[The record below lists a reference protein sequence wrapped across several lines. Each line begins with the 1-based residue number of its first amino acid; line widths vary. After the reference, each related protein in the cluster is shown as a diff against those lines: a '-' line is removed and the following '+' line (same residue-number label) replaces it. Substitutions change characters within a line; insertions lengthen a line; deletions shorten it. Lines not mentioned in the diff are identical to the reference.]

1 MRTSPFWI
9 ALASSAVS
17 FAVVAGCGST
27 NGVNDSGGG
36 AGGGDAKASEDGAT
50 SGSDGGVATG
60 DAATGTEGGLPLGE
74 AGAPLT
80 CTAPATYTNNYVGC
94 GSERWTVKTGADS
107 QAATISLTPTETT
120 IAALVALNGGKP
132 YSSPPATSRVS
143 PDETKLV
150 FLRDINLIYARAES
164 DSDYH
169 LGIEDA
175 AMNKMIAE
183 IPYPGS
189 NGKCLDVGNPWS
201 CLISHARAA
210 ADATL
215 MPTSS
220 GHDPGLVATIVGVPF
235 YDYPHGQTDEA
246 PNGIELH
253 PVLAICFG
261 KGCTP

>member
-1 MRTSPFWI
+1 MRTSSFWV
-9 ALASSAVS
+9 ALALTAVS
-17 FAVVAGCGST
+17 FAVGAGCGST
-27 NGVNDSGGG
+27 AGVNDSTGGR
-36 AGGGDAKASEDGAT
+36 GGGDAQANGDGAST
-50 SGSDGGVATG
+50 GGDGGASAG
-60 DAATGTEGGLPLGE
+60 DAATGSEGGPPLGS
-74 AGAPLT
+74 PLT
-80 CTAPATYTNNYVGC
+80 CTTPATYTNDYVGC

-120 IAALVALNGGKP
+120 IAALVALNGGKT
-132 YSSPPATSRVS
+132 YSNPPANSRIS
-143 PDETKLV
+143 PDETNLV
-150 FLRDINLIYARAES
+150 FLRDINLVYARAES

-169 LGIEDA
+169 LGIQDA

-189 NGKCLDVGNPWS
+189 NGKCLNVGNPWS

-210 ADATL
+210 ADTRLA
-215 MPTSS
+215 PSSS

-246 PNGIELH
+246 PNGIEIH

-261 KGCTP
+261 QGCSP